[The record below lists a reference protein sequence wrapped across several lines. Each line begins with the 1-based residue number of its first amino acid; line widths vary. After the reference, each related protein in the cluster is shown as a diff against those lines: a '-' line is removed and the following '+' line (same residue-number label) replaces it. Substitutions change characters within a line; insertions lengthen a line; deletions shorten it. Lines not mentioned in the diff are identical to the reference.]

1 MFREMSEA
9 ELPEPEYRTVEFMV
23 FATLKNHKWVE
34 YQRNMMDGHQ
44 ETHQDGHQE
53 THQDN
58 QQGINEESKQSIQD
72 RRDKLVIFCNQ
83 PRSQKEMMQF
93 LNLKDRVNFRRNYLM
108 PLLETGR
115 IERTMPDKPTSKN
128 QRYVKA

>member
-1 MFREMSEA
+1 E
-9 ELPEPEYRTVEFMV
+9 T
-23 FATLKNHKWVE
+23 
-34 YQRNMMDGHQ
+34 HQ
-44 ETHQDGHQE
+44 ETHQDA
-53 THQDN
+53 HQDN
-58 QQGINEESKQSIQD
+58 QRGINEESKQSIQD

-93 LNLKDRVNFRRNYLM
+93 LSLKDRVNFRRNYLM
-108 PLLETGR
+108 PLLEAGR